1 MNEDGFQNVRRG
13 DRDSEIARQQY
24 SKKPNV
30 QDVPMSGYDK
40 PIDFSSQLRGGAK
53 PSAAFVGGGKP
64 KNEAKRPA
72 ADPKA
77 KPRLS

>member
-1 MNEDGFQNVRRG
+1 
-13 DRDSEIARQQY
+13 
-24 SKKPNV
+24 
-30 QDVPMSGYDK
+30 MSGYDK

-64 KNEAKRPA
+64 KNEAKRSA

-77 KPRLS
+77 KPRLSYQASVDPVQAQPQGQKQAK